1 MEELLIRLSSL
12 PGVTGSFFVGDD
24 SSFVSQSLS
33 SSFVQEN
40 AKRAVMVLAQ
50 TFEALSQVAQFKIN
64 RMMVNTGGSRL
75 FIRRSDKGFLN
86 LLTDITADVSVI
98 DSALDGALKE
108 MLIMAQQPAPAPV
121 PEQAQPAP
129 EISANENIR
138 KALDIVKSYKLAGG
152 RGTIESW
159 FANAFLSGGAGG
171 SNEEWTATPLH
182 GDILVVQYRLLR
194 PRQDPL
200 IYQFE
205 VDAAKQDIVRGINN
219 NAIELLDFSSKEK
232 SASAAPAKKAA
243 RPKARKPAKSREVPI
258 LPLPDA
264 PAAGGSEQDPTGF
277 ENPSADSSEQ
287 VKYLKAQESDEELF

>member
-50 TFEALSQVAQFKIN
+50 TFEALSQVAQFRIN

-108 MLIMAQQPAPAPV
+108 MLIMAQQPAPAPAPPAV
-121 PEQAQPAP
+121 PQTVVAASVKTAPVQQPA
-129 EISANENIR
+129 SAPAPAQAPAKPPAPKPPTTVEASILEKILALAEEALGELGATIYENQLSDHKLNTSKLTR
-138 KALDIVKSYKLAGG
+138 DSVMKFCYALQKDASMIIGPS
-152 RGTIESW
+152 
-159 FANAFLSGGAGG
+159 
-171 SNEEWTATPLH
+171 
-182 GDILVVQYRLLR
+182 
-194 PRQDPL
+194 
-200 IYQFE
+200 
-205 VDAAKQDIVRGINN
+205 AAKQMADKMMM
-219 NAIELLDFSSKEK
+219 LLK
-232 SASAAPAKKAA
+232 
-243 RPKARKPAKSREVPI
+243 
-258 LPLPDA
+258 
-264 PAAGGSEQDPTGF
+264 
-277 ENPSADSSEQ
+277 
-287 VKYLKAQESDEELF
+287 

>member
-108 MLIMAQQPAPAPV
+108 MKIMAQQPAKAPAPAAV
-121 PEQAQPAP
+121 PQTVVAASVKTALTSQIAPAP
-129 EISANENIR
+129 AAVAPAAPTQIPAPKPPTTVDASILDKILAQAEEALGELGATIYENQLSDHKLNTSKLTR
-138 KALDIVKSYKLAGG
+138 DSVMKFCYALQKDASMIIGPS
-152 RGTIESW
+152 
-159 FANAFLSGGAGG
+159 
-171 SNEEWTATPLH
+171 
-182 GDILVVQYRLLR
+182 
-194 PRQDPL
+194 
-200 IYQFE
+200 
-205 VDAAKQDIVRGINN
+205 AAKQMADKMMM
-219 NAIELLDFSSKEK
+219 LLK
-232 SASAAPAKKAA
+232 
-243 RPKARKPAKSREVPI
+243 
-258 LPLPDA
+258 
-264 PAAGGSEQDPTGF
+264 
-277 ENPSADSSEQ
+277 
-287 VKYLKAQESDEELF
+287 

>member
-108 MLIMAQQPAPAPV
+108 MMIMAQQPASAPAAPAP
-121 PEQAQPAP
+121 APAP
-129 EISANENIR
+129 AKAPAPKPPTTVDASILEKILAQAEEALGELGATIYENQLSDHKLSTSKLTR
-138 KALDIVKSYKLAGG
+138 DSVMKFCYALQKDASMIIGPS
-152 RGTIESW
+152 
-159 FANAFLSGGAGG
+159 
-171 SNEEWTATPLH
+171 
-182 GDILVVQYRLLR
+182 
-194 PRQDPL
+194 
-200 IYQFE
+200 
-205 VDAAKQDIVRGINN
+205 AAKQMADKMMM
-219 NAIELLDFSSKEK
+219 LLK
-232 SASAAPAKKAA
+232 
-243 RPKARKPAKSREVPI
+243 
-258 LPLPDA
+258 
-264 PAAGGSEQDPTGF
+264 
-277 ENPSADSSEQ
+277 
-287 VKYLKAQESDEELF
+287 

>member
-108 MLIMAQQPAPAPV
+108 MLIMAQQPAPAPAPPAV
-121 PEQAQPAP
+121 PQTVVAASVKTAPVQQPA
-129 EISANENIR
+129 SAPAAPALAPTPAKAPAPKPPTTVDASILEKILAQAEEALGELGATIYENQLSDHKLSTSKLTR
-138 KALDIVKSYKLAGG
+138 DSVMKFCYALQKDASMIIGPS
-152 RGTIESW
+152 
-159 FANAFLSGGAGG
+159 
-171 SNEEWTATPLH
+171 
-182 GDILVVQYRLLR
+182 
-194 PRQDPL
+194 
-200 IYQFE
+200 
-205 VDAAKQDIVRGINN
+205 AAKQMADKMMM
-219 NAIELLDFSSKEK
+219 LLK
-232 SASAAPAKKAA
+232 
-243 RPKARKPAKSREVPI
+243 
-258 LPLPDA
+258 
-264 PAAGGSEQDPTGF
+264 
-277 ENPSADSSEQ
+277 
-287 VKYLKAQESDEELF
+287 

>member
-64 RMMVNTGGSRL
+64 RMLVNTGGSRL

-108 MLIMAQQPAPAPV
+108 MVIMAQQPAPAPAPAAV
-121 PEQAQPAP
+121 PQTVVAATVKTAPVQQPAP
-129 EISANENIR
+129 A
-138 KALDIVKSYKLAGG
+138 
-152 RGTIESW
+152 
-159 FANAFLSGGAGG
+159 
-171 SNEEWTATPLH
+171 P
-182 GDILVVQYRLLR
+182 
-194 PRQDPL
+194 
-200 IYQFE
+200 
-205 VDAAKQDIVRGINN
+205 AA
-219 NAIELLDFSSKEK
+219 
-232 SASAAPAKKAA
+232 AAPAKPPA
-243 RPKARKPAKSREVPI
+243 PKPPTTVDASI
-258 LPLPDA
+258 LEKILALAEEALGELGATIYENQLSDHKLNTSKLTRDSVMKFCYALQKDA
-264 PAAGGSEQDPTGF
+264 SMIIG
-277 ENPSADSSEQ
+277 PSAAKQMAD
-287 VKYLKAQESDEELF
+287 KMMMLLK

>member
-108 MLIMAQQPAPAPV
+108 MLIMAQQPAPAPAPPAV
-121 PEQAQPAP
+121 PQTVVAASVKTALTSQIAPAP
-129 EISANENIR
+129 AAVAPAAPTQIPAPKPPTTVDASILDKILAQAEEALGELGATIYENQLSDHKLNTSKLTR
-138 KALDIVKSYKLAGG
+138 DSVMKFCYALQKDASMIIGPS
-152 RGTIESW
+152 
-159 FANAFLSGGAGG
+159 
-171 SNEEWTATPLH
+171 
-182 GDILVVQYRLLR
+182 
-194 PRQDPL
+194 
-200 IYQFE
+200 
-205 VDAAKQDIVRGINN
+205 AAKQMADKMMM
-219 NAIELLDFSSKEK
+219 LLK
-232 SASAAPAKKAA
+232 
-243 RPKARKPAKSREVPI
+243 
-258 LPLPDA
+258 
-264 PAAGGSEQDPTGF
+264 
-277 ENPSADSSEQ
+277 
-287 VKYLKAQESDEELF
+287 